1 MCDRNLK
8 IDQTQ
13 NFNLSLNLVVLDL
26 VDEPQ
31 EVTNVR
37 VFFVCA
43 VRHQQRV
50 FIDISSVA
58 ADLVLHEVLLL
69 ASITDYDRLLL
80 IWPALKT

>member
-13 NFNLSLNLVVLDL
+13 NFNLGLNLVVLDL

-37 VFFVCA
+37 VFFR
-43 VRHQQRV
+43 VRSTSPAAGFYRH
-50 FIDISSVA
+50 FISGC
-58 ADLVLHEVLLL
+58 
-69 ASITDYDRLLL
+69 
-80 IWPALKT
+80 